1 MEIGN
6 DKVNLIPEI
15 KEEEDLS
22 IKKVEE
28 IEEDIEDE
36 EYGVE
41 EPKERQIF
49 VDFEK
54 AKPTHK
60 KNINVIKN
68 KKVPVKQEVVKQE
81 VVKQE
86 KVKKTKPKKKLSKKQ
101 QAHIDRLRELNRQK
115 RLKKNEEERL
125 KKVSTYKE
133 QVRNPTNLKREI
145 KKADQ
150 QKNNSGD
157 LFENMDRMLGLMQK
171 YNLLS
176 RHQQK
181 PPQEPPKLY
190 RQNAHA
196 QNAQKTQLRRRK
208 PVIQQQE
215 KVRPTTYNILNDMR
229 NNNPYNGN
237 WSF

>member
-6 DKVNLIPEI
+6 DKVNIIPEVR
-15 KEEEDLS
+15 EEEDLS

-60 KNINVIKN
+60 KNINVIEN
-68 KKVPVKQEVVKQE
+68 KKVIIKQE

-157 LFENMDRMLGLMQK
+157 LFENMDRMLGLMKK

-176 RHQQK
+176 GHQQK
-181 PPQEPPKLY
+181 PPLPPQESPKLY
-190 RQNAHA
+190 RQNA

-208 PVIQQQE
+208 PVIQQKPE

-229 NNNPYNGN
+229 NNSPYNGN